1 MRFVASDVRMKMQ
14 HSLYRVLSVTA
25 FAWKLTAPAERE
37 VMVKGASTIDIDR
50 RIVQPAVGLRDGQ
63 CDDAIV

>member
-1 MRFVASDVRMKMQ
+1 MQ

-50 RIVQPAVGLRDGQ
+50 RIVQPAVALRDGQ